1 MKILVTGGAGFVGSR
16 LLKYL
21 SSNTK
26 YKLTS
31 LDNYFT
37 GKLQNHLSSEYV
49 RYIAGNTWDAKQ
61 IFKTE
66 TFDII
71 YHFGEYSRIS
81 TSFDDIE
88 MLNKSILQG
97 TPVILELAKK
107 WNAKLIYSASSSGLG
122 NNGFDQNLSP
132 YSWMKSKMV
141 ELIKNYNKWFGLQYQ
156 ICYFYNVYGNCQI
169 TKGKYAT
176 VIGIF
181 QQQYNDKKPL
191 TVVYPGTQTRIF
203 THIDDIVN
211 GLIKVLN
218 TEIKNYEWY
227 LKNNESISILNLC
240 KLFNTEYKMIP
251 SRLGERLCAQIIKTD
266 TQTKLHWSSQ
276 SKIGDYIKKLI
287 K

>member
-21 SSNTK
+21 STNPK

-37 GKLQNHLSSEYV
+37 GRLQNHTYNV
-49 RYIAGNTWDAKQ
+49 KYIKGNTWEADK
-61 IFKTE
+61 IFKGE

-81 TSFDDIE
+81 TSFDDIKL
-88 MLNKSILQG
+88 LNKSILQG

-122 NNGFDQNLSP
+122 NNGLDQNLSP
-132 YSWMKSKMV
+132 YSWMKSKMI
-141 ELIKNYNKWFGLQYQ
+141 ELIKNYNKWFGLEYQ
-156 ICYFYNVYGNCQI
+156 ICYFYNVFGPGQI
-169 TKGKYAT
+169 TEGKYAT

-191 TVVYPGTQTRIF
+191 TIVSPGTQKRIF

-211 GLIKVLN
+211 GLVKVLN
-218 TEIKNYEWY
+218 TETKNHEWY
-227 LKNNESISILNLC
+227 LRSEESISILNLC
-240 KLFNTEYKMIP
+240 KLFNTKYKIIP
-251 SRLGERLCAQIIKTD
+251 ERLGERNNAQIKKNDTKT
-266 TQTKLHWSSQ
+266 TLNWNT
-276 SKIGDYIKKLI
+276 IYNIRDYVKSVTIN
-287 K
+287 